1 MERVKKCY
9 VAPETEV
16 THVAIENSIC
26 GGSVEFDAKPGTN
39 EGMSTDEQVIN
50 KDFAS
55 SNDFINN
62 NEGWD

>member
-1 MERVKKCY
+1 MKKCY
-9 VAPETEV
+9 VAPETR
-16 THVAIENSIC
+16 VANVEIESEIC

-55 SNDFINN
+55 ANDFISTG
-62 NEGWD
+62 EGWD